1 MTKQIDFKMK
11 GKTYKATFERQ
22 VNKYGTNEIV
32 ILLPNGLK
40 TIVNGLAQF
49 DQFVFEYGQNRKAK
63 LTSKSLN
70 EALWTFI
77 KTTPRI

>member
-1 MTKQIDFKMK
+1 MTKQIDFTMK

-22 VNKYGTNEIV
+22 VNKHGTREIV
-32 ILLPNGLK
+32 ITLPNGLQ
-40 TIVNGLAQF
+40 TIVNGVQQF
-49 DQFVFEYGQNRKAK
+49 DQFVFEYGQGRKAK

-70 EALWTFI
+70 DALLTFI